1 MKGNDFMFKK
11 TRIHYDENTGVKT
24 VEEYNPVKEK
34 LQKFGAKTVEVGT
47 DAFEFIGEYGWA
59 INLAL
64 GGALLIWT
72 IGLKNGIDVTN
83 KSLLEGYKNDG
94 ILCTGSGIVFKKKM
108 SFDDWMQYLDH
119 GYSTKKG
126 WKTKNVIKYLKEKG
140 FID

>member
-1 MKGNDFMFKK
+1 MFKK

-34 LQKFGAKTVEVGT
+34 LQKFGAKTVEVGS

-83 KSLLEGYKNDG
+83 KSLLEDYKNDG

-126 WKTKNVIKYLKEKG
+126 WKTKNVKKYLKEKG

>member
-1 MKGNDFMFKK
+1 MFKK

-34 LQKFGAKTVEVGT
+34 LQKFGAKTVEVGS
-47 DAFEFIGEYGWA
+47 DAFVFIGEYGWA

-83 KSLLEGYKNDG
+83 KSLLEDYKNDG

-126 WKTKNVIKYLKEKG
+126 WKTKNVKKYLKEKG